1 MRVLACVFA
10 MALYTH
16 ASTHTKRTTCVW
28 GGKAAHGQ
36 LVSPEAEGD
45 RVDHA
50 PASSAKGRANA
61 KGRH

>member
-1 MRVLACVFA
+1 
-10 MALYTH
+10 MAFYTY
-16 ASTHTKRTTCVW
+16 ANTHTKRTTCVW